1 MKRLSLLLIP
11 SLLAVASPASADAC
25 VSPTEAAP
33 SGPVRVQVLDTEVG
47 TQAYE
52 RLLTYSYGG
61 HTALGRAVSEA
72 QGWLGNCTYAG
83 VGIGVGSGGNGFR
96 PNFTMWFYSNRVD
109 AGQAR
114 ATVFSLIGASA
125 SPVVT
130 NGDCAISCDGSFN
143 RTNETTTTT
152 IAPTTTTA
160 VTTTTTVPLVVSAQP
175 AAAAPTPTTTT
186 TTTIP
191 VVSASG
197 SRVATVMPSS
207 KLVTRYKW
215 VKRNGKWVRV
225 AYKVRVVAITTNN
238 G

>member
-11 SLLAVASPASADAC
+11 ALLALATPASADVC

-33 SGPVRVQVLDTEVG
+33 SGPVRVYIIDTEVG
-47 TQAYE
+47 TQAFE
-52 RLLTYSYGG
+52 RLEAYSNGG
-61 HTALGRAVSEA
+61 HSTLGRAVSQA
-72 QGWLGNCTYAG
+72 QNWLGNCTYAG

-96 PNFTMWFYSNRVD
+96 PNITLWFYSNRLD
-109 AGQAR
+109 ATQAR
-114 ATVFSLIGASA
+114 ATVMSLIGAA
-125 SPVVT
+125 AVPVVT

-160 VTTTTTVPLVVSAQP
+160 VTTTTTIPIVAQP
-175 AAAAPTPTTTT
+175 SAAAVAPTPTTTT
-186 TTTIP
+186 TTIA

-197 SRVATVMPSS
+197 KIASVAPTS
-207 KLVTRYKW
+207 KVVTRYRW

-225 AYKVRVVAITTNN
+225 AHRVRVVAITTNN

>member
-11 SLLAVASPASADAC
+11 ALLALATPASADVC
-25 VSPTEAAP
+25 VSPTESAP
-33 SGPVRVQVLDTEVG
+33 TGPVRVYIIDTEVG
-47 TQAYE
+47 TQAFE
-52 RLLTYSYGG
+52 RLEAYSNGG
-61 HTALGRAVSEA
+61 HSTLGRAVSQA
-72 QGWLGNCTYAG
+72 QNWLGNCTYAG

-96 PNFTMWFYSNRVD
+96 PNITLWFYSNRLD
-109 AGQAR
+109 ATQAR
-114 ATVFSLIGASA
+114 ATVMSLIGAA
-125 SPVVT
+125 AVPVVT

-160 VTTTTTVPLVVSAQP
+160 VTTTTTIPIVAQP
-175 AAAAPTPTTTT
+175 SAAAVAPSPTTTT
-186 TTTIP
+186 TTIA

-197 SRVATVMPSS
+197 KIASVAPTS
-207 KLVTRYKW
+207 KVVTRYRW

-225 AYKVRVVAITTNN
+225 AYRVRVVAITTNN